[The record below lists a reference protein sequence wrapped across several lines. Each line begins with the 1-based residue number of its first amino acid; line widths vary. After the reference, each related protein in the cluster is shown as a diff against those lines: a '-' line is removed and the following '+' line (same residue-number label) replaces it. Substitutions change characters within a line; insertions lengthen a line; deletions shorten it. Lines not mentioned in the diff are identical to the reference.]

1 MILNKNISKIQHFL
15 SFFDI
20 IALKIRRKIYMDK
33 EFYFMDGEY
42 VESTKAMIPVRTHAF
57 LYGTSVFE
65 GIRGY
70 YNEEENQIYIFRAK
84 EHIERLFNSTK
95 IMFMEPKYSSEEYLD
110 IIKKLI
116 QKNNYRENCYIRPQV
131 YKSACKIGPSL
142 SDNTDSVL
150 IFTIK
155 LGNYFKNDKGLNV
168 CVSNWNRLSDNTI
181 PPRAKVTGA
190 YANTGLMIT
199 EAKKSG
205 FDDAI
210 SISSDGKVAEG
221 SAMNFFLVEGNTLVT
236 TPAVSNILVGV
247 TRNTVMELAKEELGL
262 NVVER
267 EINRT
272 ELYIADEAFFCGT
285 GAQIAPISSIDHRI
299 VGNGSTGE
307 ITKKIQALYD
317 DVVRGKVAKYK
328 KWCIAVY

>member
-1 MILNKNISKIQHFL
+1 MNE
-15 SFFDI
+15 
-20 IALKIRRKIYMDK
+20 

-42 VESTKAMIPVRTHAF
+42 VRAEDAKIPVRCHAF

-70 YNEEENQIYIFRAK
+70 WNENDNQLYIFRAK

-95 IMFMEPKYSSEEYLD
+95 IMFMEPKYSIDEYLD
-110 IIKKLI
+110 IIKNLVK
-116 QKNNYRENCYIRPQV
+116 KNNYKENCYIRPQV

-155 LGNYFKNDKGLNV
+155 LGNYFKDDNGLNV
-168 CVSNWNRLSDNTI
+168 CVSNWNRLSDNSI

-210 SISSDGKVAEG
+210 SMSADGKIAEG
-221 SAMNFFLVEGNTLVT
+221 SAMNFFLVEGDTLVT
-236 TPAVSNILVGV
+236 TPSTSNILVGV
-247 TRNTVMELAKEELGL
+247 TRNTIMEIASDL
-262 NVVER
+262 NLKVVER

-272 ELYIADEAFFCGT
+272 ELYIANEAFFCGT
-285 GAQIAPISSIDHRI
+285 GAQIAPIKSIDHRI
-299 VGNGSTGE
+299 LGE
-307 ITKKIQALYD
+307 GKIGPITLKIQKLYD
-317 DVVRGKVAKYK
+317 DVVKGKIEKYK
-328 KWCIAVY
+328 KWCIPVY